1 MGDAARP
8 ELYLIKNDG
17 PVRKGPR
24 RLNNGSAIV
33 LEAESGQLRENIL
46 RVLSSEDATALLTGL
61 AMAIIQV
68 LHAQQSL

>member
-17 PVRKGPR
+17 PVQNRPR
-24 RLNNGSAIV
+24 SLNKGSAIV
-33 LEAESGQLRENIL
+33 LEAERGELRENVL
-46 RVLSSEDATALLTGL
+46 RVLNSEDATALLTGL

-68 LHAQQSL
+68 LHAQQTL

>member
-1 MGDAARP
+1 MGDARP

-17 PVRKGPR
+17 PVRQSPR
-24 RLNNGSAIV
+24 PVNNGSAIV
-33 LEAESGQLRENIL
+33 LEAEHGQLRENVL

>member
-8 ELYLIKNDG
+8 DLYLIKNDG
-17 PVRKGPR
+17 PIQNRPR
-24 RLNNGSAIV
+24 AFNHGSAVV
-33 LEAESGQLRENIL
+33 LEAEHGRLRENTL
-46 RVLSSEDATALLTGL
+46 RVCSGEDATALLTGL